1 MADGSVDVS
10 NINNEENI
18 DKEDDI
24 TNTQIYKI
32 RKYSF
37 NFLVTSI
44 NIILLYFLIK
54 YVIYPIFYTI
64 LY

>member
-1 MADGSVDVS
+1 MAAEPIDNLNID
-10 NINNEENI
+10 NINSEESI
-18 DKEDDI
+18 K
-24 TNTQIYKI
+24 NTQIYKI

-44 NIILLYFLIK
+44 NLILFYLLIR
-54 YVIYPIFYTI
+54 YVIYPIFYTL

>member
-1 MADGSVDVS
+1 MADDSVDVS
-10 NINNEENI
+10 NINEENI